1 MKSKELNSIMERF
14 GIESENIEFKESI
27 PSNSEKYVKTA
38 IAFANCKGGKI
49 VFGIE
54 DKTLKV
60 IGIDKKNISKYVD
73 SITNAIYDS
82 CESKIIPNV
91 AIQEINNRLLIVVE
105 INAGMQKPY
114 YYKSLGISEGTFI
127 RVSGTTRKAPQYVI
141 QELLLKGSNRSF
153 DQLETNIFVSN
164 QQITKF
170 CNNIYNFIIDKDERK
185 RESIHRITKNQLISW
200 KIIKEK
206 GNRFLAT
213 NSFLLLDG
221 NEDLFP
227 ESAIQCAVFKGNNRS
242 SLILSKKEFKGPLY
256 QQIEEAYNFVIQ
268 HIDIIS
274 TIDGL
279 YRNDRFELPPFA
291 IREIIANAVCHRSY
305 LAPGKIQVALY
316 DNRLEVTS
324 PGNLDETL
332 TLERL
337 KSGLS
342 KVRNKAIASIFSYM
356 EIVETWGSGIPRVFD
371 EVNKYNL
378 QEPEFINLEG
388 DVRVNLFRKTIQTN
402 SKTDQSLINTIQ
414 TSSQSNSN
422 KPYIE
427 TIQTNP
433 KTDQTSINTNQ
444 TSSQSNPNKF
454 HIGTNQT
461 DPKTDQTIKKFIID
475 TKISDKQKK
484 LLEIIYLNNSL
495 SIEKVAEQLCWTVSN
510 VKYHINKLKKLGL
523 LKRVGTIHNGH
534 WEIFLD

>member
-1 MKSKELNSIMERF
+1 
-14 GIESENIEFKESI
+14 
-27 PSNSEKYVKTA
+27 
-38 IAFANCKGGKI
+38 
-49 VFGIE
+49 
-54 DKTLKV
+54 
-60 IGIDKKNISKYVD
+60 
-73 SITNAIYDS
+73 
-82 CESKIIPNV
+82 
-91 AIQEINNRLLIVVE
+91 
-105 INAGMQKPY
+105 
-114 YYKSLGISEGTFI
+114 
-127 RVSGTTRKAPQYVI
+127 
-141 QELLLKGSNRSF
+141 
-153 DQLETNIFVSN
+153 
-164 QQITKF
+164 
-170 CNNIYNFIIDKDERK
+170 
-185 RESIHRITKNQLISW
+185 
-200 KIIKEK
+200 
-206 GNRFLAT
+206 
-213 NSFLLLDG
+213 
-221 NEDLFP
+221 
-227 ESAIQCAVFKGNNRS
+227 
-242 SLILSKKEFKGPLY
+242 
-256 QQIEEAYNFVIQ
+256 
-268 HIDIIS
+268 
-274 TIDGL
+274 
-279 YRNDRFELPPFA
+279 
-291 IREIIANAVCHRSY
+291 
-305 LAPGKIQVALY
+305 
-316 DNRLEVTS
+316 
-324 PGNLDETL
+324 
-332 TLERL
+332 
-337 KSGLS
+337 
-342 KVRNKAIASIFSYM
+342 M

-402 SKTDQSLINTIQ
+402 SKTDQTLINTIQ